1 MKNRQDNIK
10 DYQSLS
16 QNITEA
22 LKEAIGTRTV
32 GVTNKRKES
41 KQTKTLWQDKNKLKR
56 DLQSAIQRKD
66 QEKTTILK
74 MHQTARQYR
83 ENNWRMNKRK
93 KPRDLADKLI
103 ETGGAK
109 SKLFWQI
116 RKSITNTKAKETY
129 DTITEEGEILE
140 DPTKTKTT

>member
-1 MKNRQDNIK
+1 MNRDKEKRTVWKTPSEESGNNFNKTMKNRQDNIK

-41 KQTKTLWQDKNKLKR
+41 KQTKTLRQDKNKLKR

-66 QEKTTILK
+66 PEKPQSWKNTS
-74 MHQTARQYR
+74 TARKYW
-83 ENNWRMNKRK
+83 ENNWRMK
-93 KPRDLADKLI
+93 
-103 ETGGAK
+103 
-109 SKLFWQI
+109 
-116 RKSITNTKAKETY
+116 
-129 DTITEEGEILE
+129 
-140 DPTKTKTT
+140 